1 MSTDIT
7 GTVLGGTLKLDQPLS
22 LPDQSRVRVTIQP
35 VISNEGWRHALEALE
50 HLRQEHPICSDGQ
63 RFSRDDLHER
73 D

>member
-1 MSTDIT
+1 MSTDVT

-35 VISNEGWRHALEALE
+35 VVSNEGWRHALDALDR
-50 HLRQEHPICSDGQ
+50 LRREQPLRSGGQ
-63 RFSRDDLHER
+63 HYTRDELHER